1 MSSTRAQVAIAMFVV
16 ASIVA
21 FLAITSFQSQIQE
34 LESELQVAYTS
45 QSPRPTDAK
54 TYSLGGPS
62 TELGACLEVGWPP
75 SRRKTPI
82 ADRECLRHTEPS
94 PYVRL
99 VAAVVVGLPS
109 QGRCG
114 GRGCSKVV
122 AYNEYERKF
131 GNDWPPHGV
140 TMIGKTRLA
149 NFRAAIEEV
158 NRNGIAGAIVET
170 GVWRGGA
177 CMLAA
182 AVTRESS
189 MPQRQIYLFDAFEAI
204 GSYGKATAHFLDTSE
219 KAVRDGFEALDL
231 MSESIHFRKG
241 LFKDTVPAW
250 DAGPIAVLRVD
261 GNFYDSYQDALYYM
275 YPSVPVGGII
285 IFDDV
290 FSHASVMRA
299 WEDFKKDQGL
309 VEELNRIDLH
319 SAWFRKVK
327 DVEVDAALMHA
338 PVDVNQ

>member
-1 MSSTRAQVAIAMFVV
+1 MFVV
-16 ASIVA
+16 IASLVA
-21 FLAITSFQSQIQE
+21 FLAATGSNATLQSQIQE
-34 LESELQVAYTS
+34 LKSELQVAHTS

-54 TYSLGGPS
+54 THSLGVPS
-62 TELGACLEVGWPP
+62 TELGACLEVGW
-75 SRRKTPI
+75 RETRKTPI
-82 ADRECLRHTEPS
+82 EDRECLRHTEPS

-109 QGRCG
+109 QGTCG
-114 GRGCSKVV
+114 GEGCSSVL
-122 AYNEYERKF
+122 AYREEERKF
-131 GNDWPPHGV
+131 GNDWPPHGF
-140 TMIGKTRLA
+140 TMIGKARVA

-177 CMLAA
+177 CMFAA

-204 GSYGKATAHFLDTSE
+204 GNYGEATAHFLDTSE
-219 KAVRDGFEALDL
+219 KAVRDGFEALGL
-231 MSESIHFRKG
+231 MGENIHFRKG

-250 DAGPIAVLRVD
+250 DAGQIAVLRVD

-275 YPSVPVGGII
+275 YPHVPVGGII

-290 FSHASVMRA
+290 FSHAPVMRA

-309 VEELNRIDLH
+309 GEELNRIDLH

-327 DVEVDAALMHA
+327 DVKVDAALMHA
-338 PVDVNQ
+338 PVDVNK